1 MQQGYDQSYVRR
13 YTALGVVIG
22 LLFVGLVAM
31 VQLLAEGEH
40 FTLSFFLR
48 VHRVY
53 PMMYLIDLMP
63 LASGLLTF
71 YAARAVSRSHREY
84 LELAR
89 DREDHQGLLYR
100 FVMGLREGREVD
112 YQPAQDD
119 SLGSALV
126 SLRDELA
133 QQLAAEQQRQVEDER
148 RRWVAEGLAEFGEIL
163 RTVTGESSLKSLS
176 YSIVSRLVKYLEA
189 NQCGLY
195 MVEGEAEDDRHLQ
208 LMGCYAYDREKFAAQ
223 RLEWGD
229 GLVGACAL
237 EGETTYLD
245 QVPDGYL
252 RITSGLGEAT
262 ARHLLLV
269 PVKLENVVFGV
280 LEIASFKPFEA
291 YRVDFCERVA
301 ATIASSLK
309 SIRISIQTTQL
320 LNEKERQ
327 ADALALKEREI
338 SQNMEELTASQ
349 EEVAQKTEQLQSF
362 TDSVNHTL
370 IHAEYTVDGQLI
382 VANDKFLEKLGYSD
396 INEIL
401 GKPILSFINSKD
413 QEWFEGV
420 WSRLIESGQHF
431 EGDLKQV
438 MRGGG
443 DIWTLATYTCIL
455 NSNREVDRV
464 LFLAIDTTDA
474 KLQNLDSQG
483 QIEALNR
490 VSIKLELTAL
500 GDVIKANDTF
510 FTTLGY
516 EPKDVLKQPIYHLF
530 PKNEQAQFEETLRR
544 VCRGETFVDTIRVRK
559 KNGRESWLR
568 VSLTTVMDMY
578 GDIAKVVFIA
588 NDITREKLMEVE
600 SRQQN
605 EKLKLQEEKLKQ
617 NEAEL
622 SRRLREATDELKT
635 QFREIEKVQKLNEK
649 TLEGFLDAII
659 TTDHDGTV
667 TFFNRAAEEV
677 FSVDRKEVLGRN
689 VAMLFPEDVVASS
702 EFLQAYID
710 PQGRKIIGARKEV
723 DTRDFAGEDLNLLML
738 LSEAQMGRTVRYTAF
753 IQNNTVDLF

>member
-1 MQQGYDQSYVRR
+1 MQKEYDQSYVRR

-22 LLFVGLVAM
+22 LLFVGLLAM
-31 VQLLAEGEH
+31 VQLLVEGEH
-40 FTLSFFLR
+40 FTLSFFIR
-48 VHRVY
+48 VHSVY
-53 PMMYLIDLMP
+53 PVMYLIDLMP
-63 LASGLLTF
+63 VVTGLVAYYAS
-71 YAARAVSRSHREY
+71 RAVSHSHREY

-89 DREDHQGLLYR
+89 HEEEHESELYR
-100 FVMGLREGREVD
+100 FVMGMREGEQVA
-112 YQPAQDD
+112 YTPSKDD
-119 SLGSALV
+119 SLGNALV
-126 SLRDELA
+126 SLRTELE
-133 QQLAAEQQRQVEDER
+133 QKLAKEQQRQVEDER
-148 RRWVAEGLAEFGEIL
+148 RRWVAEGLAEFGEVL
-163 RTVTGESSLKSLS
+163 RNVTGESSLESLS
-176 YSIVSRLVKYLEA
+176 YNIVSKLVKYLGA
-189 NQCGLY
+189 NQCGFY
-195 MVEGEAEDDRHLQ
+195 MVEGEEENDRHLQ
-208 LMGCYAYDREKFAAQ
+208 LMGCYAYDREKFTDQ

-237 EGETTYLD
+237 EGETTCLD
-245 QVPDGYL
+245 HVPDGYL

-262 ARHLLLV
+262 AQNLLLV
-269 PVKLENVVFGV
+269 PVKLEGMVFGV

-291 YRVDFCERVA
+291 YRIDFCERVA

-309 SIRISIQTTQL
+309 SVRISIQTTQL

-338 SQNMEELTASQ
+338 SQNMEELTASR
-349 EEVAQKTEQLQSF
+349 EEVAQKSEQLQSF

-370 IHAEYTVDGQLI
+370 IHAEYTVEGQLI
-382 VANDKFLEKLGYSD
+382 TANNKFLEKLGYSD
-396 INEIL
+396 VNEVL
-401 GKPILSFINSKD
+401 GKHISSFINSKD
-413 QEWFEGV
+413 QEWFDGV
-420 WSRLIESGQHF
+420 WSRLIGGGEHF

-438 MRGGG
+438 VRSGG

-474 KLQNLDSQG
+474 KLQTLDSQG

-490 VSIKLELTAL
+490 VSIKLEVTAL
-500 GDVIKANDTF
+500 GDVIKANDMF

-516 EPKDVLKQPIYHLF
+516 EPEDVLKQPIYQLF
-530 PKNEQAQFEETLRR
+530 PKNEQAQFEETLRS
-544 VCRGETFVDTIRVRK
+544 VCRGESFAGTIKVLK
-559 KNGRESWLR
+559 KGGQESWLR

-605 EKLKLQEEKLKQ
+605 EKLKLQEEKLKE

-667 TFFNRAAEEV
+667 LFFNRAAEDV
-677 FSVDRKEVLGRN
+677 FKMKRDEVLGKN
-689 VAMLFPEDVVASS
+689 VSLLFPEDVVASN
-702 EFLQAYID
+702 EFLQSYID
-710 PQGRKIIGARKEV
+710 PQGQKIIGARNEV
-723 DTRDFAGEDLNLLML
+723 DTRDFGGDELNLLML

-753 IQNNTVDLF
+753 IQNNTLDLF